1 MWFDFDDVQFFTTG
15 TVGRPGARTFFLQA
29 SNGERVVTLQ
39 LEKQQ
44 VDALADYLE
53 RVAER
58 FGIRST
64 TPTPMPELS
73 EPVEPEWIVGSIMVA
88 VDSDEQRII
97 VIAEELLLDDENDPD
112 SPVASQ
118 ARFSLTADQAA
129 GFVIGAREVVSAGR
143 PICRLCGR
151 PIDPSGHFCPRMN

>member
-1 MWFDFDDVQFFTTG
+1 MWFDFDNVTSFTTG

-29 SNGERVVTLQ
+29 SDGERTVTLQ

-53 RVAER
+53 RVATR
-58 FGIRST
+58 FDLTSSV
-64 TPTPMPELS
+64 PVPMPDLDTPLEA
-73 EPVEPEWIVGSIMVA
+73 EWVVGSIMVA
-88 VDSDEQRII
+88 VDAEERRII
-97 VIAEELLLDDENDPD
+97 VIAEELVFADEEDPD
-112 SPVASQ
+112 AVVASQ
-118 ARFSLTADQAA
+118 ARFSLTSDQAA
-129 GFVIGAREVVSAGR
+129 GFVIGAREVVSGGR